1 MAALLGES
9 ERIIVG
15 ETGNYNAKRT
25 GFFFI
30 IMKKKETGA
39 SRIPTFGH
47 ENAFGARK
55 FPWGGHEPRFRG
67 AAEIEF
73 SFFFKV

>member
-15 ETGNYNAKRT
+15 EKQATTMRNAPVS
-25 GFFFI
+25 FFYYE
-30 IMKKKETGA
+30 KKKKPV

-47 ENAFGARK
+47 ENG
-55 FPWGGHEPRFRG
+55 WS
-67 AAEIEF
+67 AEIPLGEATN
-73 SFFFKV
+73 SEERQK

>member
-25 GFFFI
+25 GFFFF

-47 ENAFGARK
+47 ENG
-55 FPWGGHEPRFRG
+55 WS
-67 AAEIEF
+67 AEIPLGEATN
-73 SFFFKV
+73 SEERQK

>member
-15 ETGNYNAKRT
+15 EKQATTMRNAPVS
-25 GFFFI
+25 FFYYE
-30 IMKKKETGA
+30 KKKKPV

-47 ENAFGARK
+47 ENG
-55 FPWGGHEPRFRG
+55 WS
-67 AAEIEF
+67 AENPLGEATNHN
-73 SFFFKV
+73 SEERQK